1 MVAIIKTGNSLRRSF
16 YYNENKIHEG
26 VAECIMA
33 GNYPAD
39 AENLTENQ
47 RLNMLLKLAAM
58 NENVTRN
65 SVHISLNFDP
75 SEQLSKAQL
84 SEIAQTYM
92 DKIGFGQQPFL
103 VYQHHDAAHPH
114 LHLVSVKVRPD
125 GTRIDTQNIGRNQS
139 EKARKEIELTHGLVR
154 AEDSKQRQVYELKP
168 VNVRKVQYGKIQTKR
183 AIANVLDVVLPSYKY
198 ASLPELNAVL
208 RQYNVAADRGS
219 EDSRTYRKNGL
230 TYRILDER
238 GNKVGVPIKASDF
251 YNNTTLKCL
260 QQHFE
265 QNEISRQPHK
275 SRIRNEIDFELLKR
289 SENSLPGLIQA
300 LEKDGIKMVLRQN
313 DNGLIYGITYVDFR
327 TKSVFNGSDLGK
339 QYSAKAIL
347 ERCSEQQNQSFN
359 YQKTRQQTPSE
370 DQQVGNAYSQ
380 KPELSTQIR
389 GGSADG
395 NSTDDRSLDIL
406 FEPNRTGDS
415 MPWQLRKSR
424 KKKQKKLS
432 HQF

>member
-16 YYNENKIHEG
+16 YYNENKIKEG

-75 SEQLSKAQL
+75 SEQLSRAQL

-92 DKIGFGQQPFL
+92 EKIGFGQQPFL

-125 GTRIDTQNIGRNQS
+125 GTRIETQNIGRNLS
-139 EKARKEIELTHGLVR
+139 EKARKEIELAHGLVR
-154 AEDSKQRQVYELKP
+154 AEESKQRKTYELKP
-168 VNVRKVQYGKIQTKR
+168 VNVQKVQYGKVQTKR

-230 TYRILDER
+230 TYRILDEQ

-251 YNNTTLKCL
+251 HNNPTLKYL
-260 QQHFE
+260 QQRFE
-265 QNEISRQPHK
+265 INETTRQPHK
-275 SRIRNEIDFELLKR
+275 ARVKNAIDFVLLKR
-289 SENSLPGLIQA
+289 SENSLPSLIQS
-300 LEKDGIKMVLRQN
+300 LEKEGIKTVLRQN
-313 DNGLIYGITYVDFR
+313 DTGLIYGITYVDFR

-339 QYSAKAIL
+339 QYSAKAIV
-347 ERCSEQQNQSFN
+347 ERCTEQQNLSLH
-359 YQKTRQQTPSE
+359 YQKTRQQIPFD
-370 DQQVGNAYSQ
+370 DQQVERSYSR
-380 KPELSTQIR
+380 KPELSTQIQV
-389 GGSADG
+389 GPATN
-395 NSTDDRSLDIL
+395 NSPDDRSLDVL
-406 FEPNRTGDS
+406 FEPTRTGDF

-424 KKKQKKLS
+424 RKKQKKLS
-432 HQF
+432 HQL

>member
-16 YYNENKIHEG
+16 YYNENKIREG

-39 AENLTENQ
+39 AENLAENQ

-75 SEQLSKAQL
+75 SEQFSRAQL
-84 SEIAQTYM
+84 SEIAQSYM
-92 DKIGFGQQPFL
+92 EKIGFGQQPFL

-125 GTRIDTQNIGRNQS
+125 GTRIETQNIGRNLS
-139 EKARKEIELTHGLVR
+139 EKARKEIELAHGLVR
-154 AEDSKQRQVYELKP
+154 AEESKQRKAYELKP
-168 VNVRKVQYGKIQTKR
+168 VNAQKVQYGKIQTKR
-183 AIANVLDVVLPSYKY
+183 AIANVLDAVLPSYKY
-198 ASLPELNAVL
+198 VSLPELNAVL

-219 EDSRTYRKNGL
+219 EGSRTYKRNGL
-230 TYRILDER
+230 TYRILDEH

-251 YNNTTLKCL
+251 HNNPTLKYL
-260 QQHFE
+260 QQRFE
-265 QNEISRQPHK
+265 INETARQPHK
-275 SRIRNEIDFELLKR
+275 ARVKNAIDFVLLKR

-300 LEKDGIKMVLRQN
+300 LEKEGIKTVLRQN
-313 DNGLIYGITYVDFR
+313 DTGLIYGITYVDFR

-339 QYSAKAIL
+339 QYSAKAIV
-347 ERCSEQQNQSFN
+347 ERCAEQQNQSLN
-359 YQKTRQQTPSE
+359 YQKNWQQIPSD
-370 DQQVGNAYSQ
+370 DQQVGSAYSR
-380 KPELSTQIR
+380 KAELQTQIR
-389 GGSADG
+389 VGPTDS
-395 NSTDDRSLDIL
+395 NSSDDRSLDVL
-406 FEPNRTGDS
+406 FEPARTGDF

-432 HQF
+432 HQL

>member
-16 YYNENKIHEG
+16 YYNENKIKEG

-75 SEQLSKAQL
+75 SEQLSKTQL

-125 GTRIDTQNIGRNQS
+125 GTRIETQNIGRNLS
-139 EKARKEIELTHGLVR
+139 EKARKEIELAHGLVR
-154 AEDSKQRQVYELKP
+154 AEESKQRKVYELKS
-168 VNVRKVQYGKIQTKR
+168 VNVQKVQYGKIQTKR
-183 AIANVLDVVLPSYKY
+183 AISNVLDTVLPSYKY

-219 EDSRTYRKNGL
+219 EGSRTYKRKGL
-230 TYRILDER
+230 IYRILDEH

-251 YNNTTLKCL
+251 YNNPTLKYL

-275 SRIRNEIDFELLKR
+275 SRIRNAIDFALLKR

-339 QYSAKAIL
+339 QYSAKAIV
-347 ERCSEQQNQSFN
+347 ERCTKQQNHTLNS
-359 YQKTRQQTPSE
+359 QKKLQQISSD
-370 DQQVGNAYSQ
+370 DQQVGSAYLR
-380 KPELSTQIR
+380 KAELSTQIR
-389 GGSADG
+389 VGSADST
-395 NSTDDRSLDIL
+395 STDDRSLDIL
-406 FEPNRTGDS
+406 FEPTRTGDFI
-415 MPWQLRKSR
+415 PWQLKKSR

-432 HQF
+432 HQL

>member
-16 YYNENKIHEG
+16 YYNENKIKEG

-33 GNYPAD
+33 GNYPAE

-75 SEQLSKAQL
+75 SEQLSRAQL

-92 DKIGFGQQPFL
+92 EKIGFGQQPFL

-114 LHLVSVKVRPD
+114 VHLVSVKVRPD
-125 GTRIDTQNIGRNQS
+125 GTRIETQNIGRNLS
-139 EKARKEIELTHGLVR
+139 EKARKEIELAHGLVR
-154 AEDSKQRQVYELKP
+154 AEDSRQRKVYELKP
-168 VNVRKVQYGKIQTKR
+168 VNAQKVKYGKIQTKR
-183 AIANVLDVVLPSYKY
+183 AIANVLDAVLPSYKY

-219 EDSRTYRKNGL
+219 KDSRTYRKNGL
-230 TYRILDER
+230 IYRILDER

-251 YNNTTLKCL
+251 YNNPTQKYL
-260 QQHFE
+260 QQRYE
-265 QNEISRQPHK
+265 INETSRQPHK
-275 SRIRNEIDFELLKR
+275 ARVKNAIDFALLKP

-300 LEKDGIKMVLRQN
+300 LEKESIKTVLRQN
-313 DNGLIYGITYVDFR
+313 DTGLIYGITYVDFR

-347 ERCSEQQNQSFN
+347 ERCSEQQIHTSN
-359 YQKTRQQTPSE
+359 YQKKLQQIPSDDQEVGSAYSRRAELSRQI
-370 DQQVGNAYSQ
+370 QVG
-380 KPELSTQIR
+380 
-389 GGSADG
+389 SASD
-395 NSTDDRSLDIL
+395 NSPDDKSLDVL
-406 FEPNRTGDS
+406 FESNRTGDF

-424 KKKQKKLS
+424 RKKQKKLS
-432 HQF
+432 HQL

>member
-16 YYNENKIHEG
+16 YYNENKINEG

-47 RLNMLLKLAAM
+47 RMNMLLKLASL

-75 SEQLSKAQL
+75 SEQLSRAQL
-84 SEIAQTYM
+84 CEIAQSYIE
-92 DKIGFGQQPFL
+92 KIGFGQQPFL

-125 GTRIDTQNIGRNQS
+125 GTRIDMQNIGRNLS
-139 EKARKEIELTHGLVR
+139 EKARKEIEFAHGLVH
-154 AEDSKQRQVYELKP
+154 AEDSRRRKVYELKP
-168 VNVRKVQYGKIQTKR
+168 VNVQKVQYGKIQTKR
-183 AIANVLDVVLPSYKY
+183 AIANVLDAVLPSYKY

-219 EDSRTYRKNGL
+219 EESRTYRKNGL
-230 TYRILDER
+230 TYRILDEH

-251 YNNTTLKCL
+251 YNKATLKYL
-260 QQHFE
+260 QQRFE
-265 QNEISRQPHK
+265 LNETSRQPHK
-275 SRIRNEIDFELLKR
+275 ARVKNAIDFALLKR
-289 SENSLPGLIQA
+289 SENSLPGLILA
-300 LEKDGIKMVLRQN
+300 LEKEGIKTVLRQN
-313 DNGLIYGITYVDFR
+313 DTGLIYGITYVDFR

-339 QYSAKAIL
+339 QYSAKVIV
-347 ERCSEQQNQSFN
+347 ERCAEQQNQSLN
-359 YQKTRQQTPSE
+359 YQNNRQQIPSDDRE
-370 DQQVGNAYSQ
+370 AGSVYSQ
-380 KPELSTQIR
+380 KTELTSQIR
-389 GGSADG
+389 VSATTD
-395 NSTDDRSLDIL
+395 NSTDDKSLDIL
-406 FEPNRTGDS
+406 FETARTGDF

-424 KKKQKKLS
+424 RKKQKKLS
-432 HQF
+432 HQL